1 MSEHSLSH
9 HPSHLL
15 PHILIVDDDERL
27 RQLIGRFLR
36 EEGFRVTMAENADEA
51 RKRLAGV
58 RFDLMV
64 VDVMMPGESGL
75 DLVRDLKLGNTPPP
89 CLMLT
94 AMGDP
99 GQRLHGLES
108 GADDYMTKPFEP
120 RELSFRI
127 KNILSRQPREDTL
140 TPAAS
145 GIPAA
150 EESMILFGPHR
161 FDLSRRLLTTAGKR
175 QHLTT
180 AERKL
185 LGCFCDHHDT
195 VLSREQISELLEG
208 QMEGRSI
215 DVAVAR
221 LRRKLE
227 PNPGKPV
234 FLLTARGHGWVLE
247 TDQWKGG

>member
-1 MSEHSLSH
+1 MSEQRLSH
-9 HPSHLL
+9 HPAHLQ

-27 RQLIGRFLR
+27 RQLIGRFLL
-36 EEGFRVTMAENADEA
+36 EEGFRVTMAANADEA

-75 DLVRDLKLGNTPPP
+75 DLVRDLKLGSTPPP

-127 KNILSRQPREDTL
+127 KNILNRQPREDTQAATD
-140 TPAAS
+140 TPASEAS
-145 GIPAA
+145 LI
-150 EESMILFGPHR
+150 IFGPHR

-185 LGCFCDHHDT
+185 LGCFCDHHDS
-195 VLSREQISELLEG
+195 VLSREQISDLLEG

-247 TDQWKGG
+247 TDQ

>member
-1 MSEHSLSH
+1 MSEQRLSH
-9 HPSHLL
+9 HPAHLQ

-27 RQLIGRFLR
+27 RQLIGRFLL
-36 EEGFRVTMAENADEA
+36 EEGFRVTMAANADEA

-75 DLVRDLKLGNTPPP
+75 DLVRDLKLGSSPPP

-127 KNILSRQPREDTL
+127 KNILDRQPREDTQAATD
-140 TPAAS
+140 TPASEAS
-145 GIPAA
+145 LI
-150 EESMILFGPHR
+150 IFGPHR

-185 LGCFCDHHDT
+185 LGCFCDHHDS
-195 VLSREQISELLEG
+195 VLSREQISDLLKG

-247 TDQWKGG
+247 TDQ

>member
-1 MSEHSLSH
+1 MEPTSQ
-9 HPSHLL
+9 
-15 PHILIVDDDERL
+15 PHILIIDDDERL
-27 RQLIGRFLR
+27 RQLISRFLR
-36 EEGFRVTMAENADEA
+36 EDGFRVTAAADAEEA

-58 RFDLMV
+58 QFDLMV

-75 DLVRDLKLGNTPPP
+75 DLVRDLKHADTSPP
-89 CLMLT
+89 CLMMT

-120 RELSFRI
+120 RELSLRI
-127 KNILSRQPREDTL
+127 NNILARQQGHVRTQAD
-140 TPAAS
+140 
-145 GIPAA
+145 A
-150 EESMILFGPHR
+150 ETAFQEQGEGMVLFGPHQ
-161 FDLSRRLLTTAGKR
+161 FDRDRQLLTTAGKR
-175 QHLTT
+175 HHLTS

-185 LGCFCDHHDT
+185 LGCFCDHHDS
-195 VLSREQISELLEG
+195 VLSREQISAMLEG

-247 TDQWKGG
+247 TDHREKG

>member
-1 MSEHSLSH
+1 MSEQRLSH
-9 HPSHLL
+9 HPAHLQ

-27 RQLIGRFLR
+27 RQLIGRFLL
-36 EEGFRVTMAENADEA
+36 EEGFRVTMAANADEA

-75 DLVRDLKLGNTPPP
+75 DLVRDLKLGSTPPP

-127 KNILSRQPREDTL
+127 KNILDRQPREDTQAATD
-140 TPAAS
+140 TPASEAS
-145 GIPAA
+145 LI
-150 EESMILFGPHR
+150 IFGPHR

-185 LGCFCDHHDT
+185 LGCFCDHHDS
-195 VLSREQISELLEG
+195 VLSREQISDLLEG

-247 TDQWKGG
+247 TDQ

>member
-1 MSEHSLSH
+1 MAETT
-9 HPSHLL
+9 P
-15 PHILIVDDDERL
+15 PHILIIDDDERL
-27 RQLIGRFLR
+27 RHLTGRFLR
-36 EEGFRVTMAENADEA
+36 EDGFRVTLAADAAEA
-51 RKRLAGV
+51 RQRLEGV

-75 DLVRDLKLGNTPPP
+75 DLVRDLKDGATPPS

-94 AMGDP
+94 AMGEP

-127 KNILSRQPREDTL
+127 RNILGRQPDM
-140 TPAAS
+140 
-145 GIPAA
+145 A
-150 EESMILFGPHR
+150 EEQHAETNPESPDIIPFGPHR
-161 FDLSRRLLTTAGKR
+161 FDLDRRMLITGGKR
-175 QHLTT
+175 QHLTS
-180 AERKL
+180 AEKKL
-185 LGCFCDHHDT
+185 LGCFCDHHDD
-195 VLSREQISELLEG
+195 VLSREQISVMLDG

-227 PNPGKPV
+227 PNPGKPI

-247 TDQWKGG
+247 TDIKGEG

>member
-1 MSEHSLSH
+1 MAEHT
-9 HPSHLL
+9 P
-15 PHILIVDDDERL
+15 PHILIIDDDERL
-27 RQLIGRFLR
+27 RLLIGRFLR
-36 EEGFRVTMAENADEA
+36 EDGFRVTLAANAAEA
-51 RKRLAGV
+51 RQRLEGV

-75 DLVRDLKLGNTPPP
+75 DLVRDLKQGNTPPP

-120 RELSFRI
+120 KELSFRI
-127 KNILSRQPREDTL
+127 KNILSRLPQQ
-140 TPAAS
+140 PAAVPE
-145 GIPAA
+145 GNPEATGVIP
-150 EESMILFGPHR
+150 FGPHR
-161 FDLSRRLLTTAGKR
+161 FDRDRRLLTTGGKR
-175 QHLTT
+175 QHLTA

-185 LGCFCDHHDT
+185 LGCFCDHHDN
-195 VLSREQISELLEG
+195 VLSREQISGMLDG

-227 PNPGKPV
+227 PNPSKPV

-247 TDQWKGG
+247 TDHRDDR

>member
-1 MSEHSLSH
+1 MPETT
-9 HPSHLL
+9 P
-15 PHILIVDDDERL
+15 PHILIIDDDERL
-27 RQLIGRFLR
+27 RELIGRFLR
-36 EEGFRVTMAENADEA
+36 EDGFRVTLVADAKEA
-51 RKRLAGV
+51 RGHLEGV

-64 VDVMMPGESGL
+64 VDVMMPGENGL
-75 DLVRDLKLGNTPPP
+75 DLVRDLKLRPSPPP

-94 AMGDP
+94 AMGEP

-127 KNILSRQPREDTL
+127 KNILGRQSEQVNEDTEE
-140 TPAAS
+140 TS
-145 GIPAA
+145 VIP
-150 EESMILFGPHR
+150 FGPHR
-161 FDLSRRLLTTAGKR
+161 FDIGHRMLTTGGRR

-185 LGCFCDHHDT
+185 LGCFCDHHDN
-195 VLSREQISELLEG
+195 VLSREQISDMLDG

-221 LRRKLE
+221 LRRKIE
-227 PNPGKPV
+227 PNPSKPI

-247 TDQWKGG
+247 TDRRGDSQ

>member
-1 MSEHSLSH
+1 MPELS
-9 HPSHLL
+9 S
-15 PHILIVDDDERL
+15 PHILVIDDDERL
-27 RQLIGRFLR
+27 RLLISRFLR
-36 EEGFRVTMAENADEA
+36 EEGYRVTMAADAEES
-51 RKRLAGV
+51 RNRLQGIQ
-58 RFDLMV
+58 FDLMV

-75 DLVRDLKLGNTPPP
+75 DLVRDLKLRENAPP

-99 GQRLHGLES
+99 GHRLHGLES

-120 RELSFRI
+120 KELSLRI
-127 KNILSRQPREDTL
+127 KNILRRNPVQETAHDISALGAVADADETALIR
-140 TPAAS
+140 
-145 GIPAA
+145 
-150 EESMILFGPHR
+150 FGPHR
-161 FDLSRRLLTTAGKR
+161 FDLTRQLLTTGGR
-175 QHLTT
+175 RHHLTT

-195 VLSREQISELLEG
+195 VLSREQISAMLEG

-234 FLLTARGHGWVLE
+234 YLLTARGHGWVLE
-247 TDQWKGG
+247 TDHQRGR

>member
-1 MSEHSLSH
+1 
-9 HPSHLL
+9 
-15 PHILIVDDDERL
+15 
-27 RQLIGRFLR
+27 
-36 EEGFRVTMAENADEA
+36 
-51 RKRLAGV
+51 
-58 RFDLMV
+58 
-64 VDVMMPGESGL
+64 
-75 DLVRDLKLGNTPPP
+75 
-89 CLMLT
+89 MLT

-120 RELSFRI
+120 RELSFR
-127 KNILSRQPREDTL
+127 KNILDRQPREDTL
-140 TPAAS
+140 TPAAGDMPVS
-145 GIPAA
+145 EDSLIP
-150 EESMILFGPHR
+150 LGPHR
-161 FDLSRRLLTTAGKR
+161 FDMSRRLLTTAGKR

-247 TDQWKGG
+247 QSMEGAEMKLPFEFPLPRMLFGRILLIILTPLIIVQVVTVLIL

>member
-1 MSEHSLSH
+1 MSEQRLSH
-9 HPSHLL
+9 HPAHLQ

-27 RQLIGRFLR
+27 RQLIGRFLL
-36 EEGFRVTMAENADEA
+36 EEGFRVTMAANADEA

-75 DLVRDLKLGNTPPP
+75 DLVRDLKLGSIPPP

-127 KNILSRQPREDTL
+127 KNILDRQPREDTPVATD
-140 TPAAS
+140 TPASEAS
-145 GIPAA
+145 LI
-150 EESMILFGPHR
+150 IFGPHR

-185 LGCFCDHHDT
+185 LGCFCDHHDS
-195 VLSREQISELLEG
+195 VLSREQISDLLEG

-247 TDQWKGG
+247 TDQ

>member
-1 MSEHSLSH
+1 MSEQRLSH
-9 HPSHLL
+9 HPAHLQ

-27 RQLIGRFLR
+27 RQLISRFLL
-36 EEGFRVTMAENADEA
+36 EEGFRVTMAANADEA

-75 DLVRDLKLGNTPPP
+75 DLVRDLKLGSTPPP

-127 KNILSRQPREDTL
+127 KNILDRQPREDTPVATD
-140 TPAAS
+140 TPASEAS
-145 GIPAA
+145 LI
-150 EESMILFGPHR
+150 IFGPHR

-185 LGCFCDHHDT
+185 LGCFCDHHDS
-195 VLSREQISELLEG
+195 VLSREQISDLLEG

-247 TDQWKGG
+247 TDQ